1 MEEHV
6 ESDNRPGT
14 RRPRMN
20 GQSHAPGNAD
30 TVHSAYSARAHEYID
45 LLGDIDTT
53 APEDRALVTR
63 WARGCTGRVVD
74 IGCGPGHWTAY
85 LSDAGVTAEGID
97 PVPEFVDH
105 AQRTYP
111 QVQFRQGTFDD
122 LGGLQDPLGGVF
134 SWYSLIHLDPGDV
147 PGALATMRASLAPG
161 GRLLLAFFDGDK
173 VEEFPHAVAPAFS
186 WPLTTMIDTVDRAG
200 FTVTHRE
207 RRHDPGHRP
216 HAALLAYR
224 D

>member
-1 MEEHV
+1 
-6 ESDNRPGT
+6 
-14 RRPRMN
+14 MN

-63 WARGCTGRVVD
+63 WARDCTGRVVD

-122 LGGLQDPLGGVF
+122 LGDLPAPFGRNLLLVLTDPPRPRRRPRGTGDDAIVTGTGRSPPPCVLRRRRYRGV
-134 SWYSLIHLDPGDV
+134 SPCC
-147 PGALATMRASLAPG
+147 GA
-161 GRLLLAFFDGDK
+161 RLLLAPDHD
-173 VEEFPHAVAPAFS
+173 
-186 WPLTTMIDTVDRAG
+186 DR
-200 FTVTHRE
+200 HR
-207 RRHDPGHRP
+207 
-216 HAALLAYR
+216 
-224 D
+224 